1 MNPPRIHKQVSSSG
15 LEYRRGEQ
23 GVCRMGRQIRRPE
36 LSAQPLNVVFAL
48 LHLLFLL
55 LFNS

>member
-1 MNPPRIHKQVSSSG
+1 MSSSG

-23 GVCRMGRQIRRPE
+23 GVCRTGRQIRRPE